1 MMMLAKVE
9 MVRKMDNRAFKPPVF
24 NAQRI
29 WAVPALHTVSVRQ
42 IQYYT
47 QTCVCDAN
55 TMWYTNILTARRIWT
70 VGVIHI
76 QERECVIQIQS
87 PLENFNTHLL
97 FWEIE
102 YIFLWVCFVNLFLP
116 IYLNLAQLTYLLQ
129 TYRERGE
136 HRMGSYEY
144 WLVSAPGDKT
154 CQQTF
159 DKLNQ
164 VIVRRMKHH
173 TLINNLF

>member
-1 MMMLAKVE
+1 MVSNDDRVTTKKKMMKLAQVE

-76 QERECVIQIQS
+76 QERECVIQIQ
-87 PLENFNTHLL
+87 
-97 FWEIE
+97 
-102 YIFLWVCFVNLFLP
+102 
-116 IYLNLAQLTYLLQ
+116 
-129 TYRERGE
+129 R
-136 HRMGSYEY
+136 
-144 WLVSAPGDKT
+144 
-154 CQQTF
+154 
-159 DKLNQ
+159 
-164 VIVRRMKHH
+164 
-173 TLINNLF
+173 